1 MVLIFMKK
9 LLQIIFFLTIT
20 ICFSCEKQ
28 GLFEDKG
35 WFVKCSEC
43 ESTEPQ
49 KAFIELMLKETETS
63 VKIDVY
69 EGEFEDGV
77 IYHTLETT
85 LDKYTF
91 SAGLN
96 KKYTAVATYHLGG
109 ITYIAVD
116 SAIPRVKYSKEACD
130 EACYFVYDRVL
141 DLRLKYLAGSN

>member
-1 MVLIFMKK
+1 MKK

-35 WFVKCSEC
+35 WVVKCSEC
-43 ESTEPQ
+43 ETTEPL
-49 KAFIELMLKETETS
+49 KAFVELMLKVTGTP

-77 IYHTLETT
+77 IYKTAETT
-85 LDKYTF
+85 LTRYTF
-91 SAGLN
+91 NAVLN
-96 KKYTAVATYHLGG
+96 KKYTAVATYHLDGV
-109 ITYIAVD
+109 TYIAVD

-130 EACYFVYDRVL
+130 EACYFVYDRIL
-141 DLRLKYLAGSN
+141 DLRLKYLAGYN